1 MLEESLLEAIGR
13 ATATLELVD
22 TLQGSGAMSAD
33 AAANLRD
40 HAEGLEDWLIEI
52 HQEVERAT
60 IVETDDRSVV
70 ID

>member
-1 MLEESLLEAIGR
+1 MLEESLLDAIGK
-13 ATATLELVD
+13 ATTTLELVD
-22 TLQGSGAMSAD
+22 TFQRSGAMSAG
-33 AAANLRD
+33 AAAQLLD

-70 ID
+70 IY

>member
-13 ATATLELVD
+13 ATTTLELVD
-22 TLQGSGAMSAD
+22 TLEDSGAMCVNT
-33 AAANLRD
+33 AAQLRG

-70 ID
+70 IY